1 MSATFVAKSFTH
13 VAQQHAARANA
24 HARSNARARTIANAG
39 TGRFIVG
46 GNWKCNGDLASVRS
60 LIAELNAG
68 DIVDNVDVVVAAPFL
83 YIDEA
88 KRTLKAP
95 IEVSAQNC
103 WVGASFLSLSRV
115 RQRSGTSQT
124 RD

>member
-1 MSATFVAKSFTH
+1 
-13 VAQQHAARANA
+13 
-24 HARSNARARTIANAG
+24 
-39 TGRFIVG
+39 
-46 GNWKCNGDLASVRS
+46 
-60 LIAELNAG
+60 
-68 DIVDNVDVVVAAPFL
+68 VDNVDVVVAAPFL

>member
-1 MSATFVAKSFTH
+1 MSATFAAKSLTH
-13 VAQQHAARANA
+13 VTHHVARANA
-24 HARSNARARTIANAG
+24 HARSSARARTIANAG

-46 GNWKCNGDLASVRS
+46 GNWKCNGDLASVRA
-60 LIAELNAG
+60 LMAALNAG
-68 DIVDNVDVVVAAPFL
+68 DIADNVDVVVATPFL

-103 WVGASFLSLSRV
+103 WVGESLARRRRV
-115 RQRSGTSQT
+115 DRMHRAHV
-124 RD
+124 